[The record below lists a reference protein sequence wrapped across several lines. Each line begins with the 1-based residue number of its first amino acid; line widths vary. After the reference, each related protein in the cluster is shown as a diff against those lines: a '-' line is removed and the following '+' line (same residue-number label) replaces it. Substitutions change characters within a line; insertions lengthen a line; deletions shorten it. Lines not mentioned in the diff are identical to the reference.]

1 MNSPGETIRVML
13 VDDHPVVTMGLRGI
27 LEQSRDFEVVGEAC
41 DGVEAV
47 ETAER
52 LKPNVIVMDV
62 MMPRLDGIEA
72 CRAIMEKLPETQVLM
87 LTASTEKDAVIQAV
101 AAGATGYLLKYSG
114 GEQLSEVVRA
124 IAAGRLR
131 IPDEALKRA
140 LGLVR
145 TELRGK
151 RRGANTLTAR
161 EQELLT
167 TFASGQPYTRIAE
180 AKGISPVT
188 VRNTIGRVQDKL
200 GLDTKQELV
209 IWAVKNGLVDDV
221 VVGKNSPPESERQ

>member
-27 LEQSRDFEVVGEAC
+27 LEQSRDFEIVGEAC

-52 LKPNVIVMDV
+52 LKPHVIVMDV

-151 RRGANTLTAR
+151 SRGANTLTAR

-221 VVGKNSPPESERQ
+221 VVGNNSPPESERQ